1 MITHL
6 IIKNYTLIDTL
17 EIDFQR
23 GFSVIT
29 GETGAGKS
37 IILGALS
44 LLLGNRAD
52 SKTIQPG
59 KKKCVIEAHFDIRGC
74 RMQAFFEENGID
86 LDEDDCILRREL
98 SDSGKSRAFIND
110 TPVSLSVLKS
120 LSEHLVDIHSQH
132 QNLLLMDADFQLST
146 TDIMAG
152 NQQLLDDYH
161 SAFGIYLSAVNRL
174 KEMKKSFQE
183 NVEREDYIRFVVS
196 ELKDAELNDV
206 EEQEQ
211 LESLAESME
220 HVEEIKSTLYEVDS
234 IFHAESRGVLAN
246 VKNAVHELAGIE
258 KVFPDVSALSERL
271 DSALVEMKDIAGE
284 IQDCMERV
292 DFDPR
297 EQERVI
303 ERLDLLN
310 SLERKHH
317 CSSVKE
323 LIALRDQYVSEL
335 HNIDNFDADIEQQE
349 RVVAAALEK
358 VKGIAQK
365 LSQRRKRAAK
375 EIDGVM
381 QESLK
386 CLGMERVR
394 FVTEV
399 VDCEVSKNGT
409 DKVTF
414 LFSANSSIPVQ
425 PVAQIASG
433 GEVARV
439 MLSLKALISNAVSLP
454 TIIFDEV
461 DTGVSGKVA
470 EAMAKIMHDMGK
482 TGRQVISITHL
493 PQIAAMGSTHYYV
506 RKRETE
512 EGTRTGMH
520 ILSEEERV
528 EVIAQMVSGS
538 DISEAARQQARELLS
553 KNS

>member
-52 SKTIQPG
+52 SKAIQPG

-220 HVEEIKSTLYEVDS
+220 HVEEIKTTLYEVDS

-258 KVFPDVSALSERL
+258 KVYPDVSSLSERL

-375 EIDGVM
+375 EIDGAM

-386 CLGMERVR
+386 CLGMEKVR

-493 PQIAAMGSTHYYV
+493 PQIAAMGTTHYKVSKEDYRDV
-506 RKRETE
+506 T
-512 EGTRTGMH
+512 
-520 ILSEEERV
+520 LSRMTKLTDDERIK
-528 EVIAQMVSGS
+528 EIAQMLSGS
-538 DISEAARQQARELLS
+538 DITPAAIENAKSLLRI
-553 KNS
+553 